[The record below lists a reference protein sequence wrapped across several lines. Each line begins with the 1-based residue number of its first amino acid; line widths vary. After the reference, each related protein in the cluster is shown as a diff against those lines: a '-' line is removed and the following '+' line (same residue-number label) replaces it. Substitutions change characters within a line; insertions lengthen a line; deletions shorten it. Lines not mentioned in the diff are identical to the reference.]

1 MPIRRDAAR
10 VLLLDDCERVLL
22 FRWVDP
28 TNPER
33 GTWWATPGGGVD
45 SKESLEQ
52 AALRELAEE
61 TGIREVRL
69 GPCVWTGTTSF
80 LFGGS
85 SYVQREWFFV
95 GRTDRPTVQTD
106 GFTEVER
113 RSVLEHRW
121 WTVEELQKST
131 DTFYPSRLGWL
142 LAALLRDGPPA
153 APIDIE

>member
-1 MPIRRDAAR
+1 MPIRRYAAR
-10 VLLLDDCERVLL
+10 VLLLDDRERVLL
-22 FRWVDP
+22 FRCVDP

-45 SKESLEQ
+45 GKESLEQ
-52 AALRELAEE
+52 AAIRELAEE
-61 TGIREVRL
+61 TGIRGVRL
-69 GPCVWTGTTSF
+69 GPSVWTQTASF
-80 LFGGS
+80 LFEGR
-85 SYVQREWFFV
+85 SYEQREWFFV
-95 GRTDRPTVQTD
+95 GRTDRPAVKTD

-121 WTVEELQKST
+121 WTVDELQKCT

>member
-1 MPIRRDAAR
+1 MIRQAAR
-10 VLLLDDCERVLL
+10 VVLLDDRDRVLL
-22 FRWVDP
+22 FRGFDP
-28 TNPER
+28 ADPDR
-33 GTWWATPGGGVD
+33 GSWWFTPGGGID
-45 SKESLEQ
+45 PGESLEQ

-69 GPCVWTGTTSF
+69 GPCVWTGTASF

-121 WTVEELQKST
+121 WTVAELQKST

-153 APIDIE
+153 APIDVE